1 MPGYAMFLMLH
12 VAAGVVALVT
22 FWLNGAMRKGG
33 ALHRRIGQVY
43 LLSMSGI
50 LVSGVPLVVQRIIDN
65 RPVTAAFLA
74 YLLVLTGTATWSMWR
89 SVRDRAAPARYT
101 GRAYRA
107 LAVANMAAGA
117 GVLALGVA
125 KSAPLLIGFSMV
137 GLLAGA
143 SMWRKRA
150 TLAQQPMWWRSEHYT
165 AMLANGV
172 ATHIAFLSIGLP
184 RLLPGADGGA
194 LHYLSWF
201 GPLVVAGAAKLWLD
215 RRYRPRMAAA
225 PVAVPVA

>member
-184 RLLPGADGGA
+184 RLLPGADGSA

-201 GPLVVAGAAKLWLD
+201 GPLAVATVAKLWLD

>member
-1 MPGYAMFLMLH
+1 MPGFSTFLMLH
-12 VAAGVVALVT
+12 VAAGVIALVT

-33 ALHRRIGQVY
+33 ALHRRVGQAY
-43 LLSMSGI
+43 LLAMLAI
-50 LVSGVPLVVQRIIDN
+50 LVSGVPLVVQRIIDD

-74 YLLVLTGTATWSMWR
+74 YLLVLTATGTWSMWR

-107 LAVANMAAGA
+107 LAAANVLSGA
-117 GVLALGVA
+117 GILALGVA
-125 KSAPLLIGFSMV
+125 KSAPLLIGFSLV
-137 GLLAGA
+137 GLLAGH
-143 SMWRKRA
+143 SMWRKRR
-150 TLAQQPMWWRSEHYT
+150 TLTQQPMWWRTEHYT

-184 RLLPGADGGA
+184 RLLPQVDAGA

-201 GPLVVAGAAKLWLD
+201 GPLVIASAAKLWLD
-215 RRYRPRMAAA
+215 RRYRPRTVGVPA
-225 PVAVPVA
+225 PLATV